1 MQTSLWT
8 PSRENPQTLP
18 VASMTHTERHDQ
30 LCFIR
35 SGLEKGIRI
44 PNTADTFSSNQKH
57 LHKVTVWNATKAIF
71 CNAKLQQINLFLC
84 WQNLMIYL
92 KIFGKTKKIHSW
104 IQVQSVLE
112 GRSCVLLS
120 ILSLS
125 KKKALSKGYGCINKR
140 RLIMINN
147 NLKMLA
153 LTKPTPALPIQ

>member
-1 MQTSLWT
+1 MLGTRILSETAQWGCQTITTHPTRKCKLPYERHPEKIHKHFLSQAW
-8 PSRENPQTLP
+8 PTLK
-18 VASMTHTERHDQ
+18 RHDQ

-125 KKKALSKGYGCINKR
+125 KKKAR
-140 RLIMINN
+140 ARVMD
-147 NLKMLA
+147 A
-153 LTKPTPALPIQ
+153 